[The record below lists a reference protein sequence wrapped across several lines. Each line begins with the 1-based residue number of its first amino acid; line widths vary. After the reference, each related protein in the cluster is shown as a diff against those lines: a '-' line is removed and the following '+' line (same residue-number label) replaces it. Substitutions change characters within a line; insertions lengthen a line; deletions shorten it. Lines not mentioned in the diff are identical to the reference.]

1 MNTIILN
8 SSNYVEG
15 TNGSQYE
22 YSFGGSL
29 NAVNCDQI
37 AVVSVNVYNSTNNI
51 TSVFANNKVTF
62 TFNSAVPVVIQ
73 IIFPDSYMSVGDM
86 NNYLQSIMITNLLY
100 VTNASNQNIY
110 FFELVTNPTLYSV
123 QINAFPIPTAGIA
136 TGLGYTK
143 AVGATW
149 NYPTTAQI
157 PQLTISDKFGKLIG
171 FEGGIFPPS
180 IVATVMSVTSTKCP
194 VLSPIS
200 SYIMSCN
207 LIQNPY
213 ARPSSIIHA
222 IALDKSF
229 GSLIT
234 NRANELIW
242 SDIVQG
248 SHERLTIILMDQ
260 AFRRLNLIDTDIVI
274 TLAIR
279 NKMKDA

>member
-29 NAVNCDQI
+29 NAVKGDQI

-123 QINAFPIPTAGIA
+123 QINAFPIPTAA
-136 TGLGYTK
+136 QAAGLGYTK
-143 AVGATW
+143 AVGSTW
-149 NYPTTAQI
+149 DYPGAAQI
-157 PQLTISDKFGKLIG
+157 PHVALLSGRTNVRSD
-171 FEGGIFPPS
+171 
-180 IVATVMSVTSTKCP
+180 
-194 VLSPIS
+194 
-200 SYIMSCN
+200 
-207 LIQNPY
+207 
-213 ARPSSIIHA
+213 
-222 IALDKSF
+222 
-229 GSLIT
+229 
-234 NRANELIW
+234 RAW
-242 SDIVQG
+242 GVS
-248 SHERLTIILMDQ
+248 
-260 AFRRLNLIDTDIVI
+260 
-274 TLAIR
+274 
-279 NKMKDA
+279 K